1 MAMKRYARAHRH
13 LRRPGHVIA
22 HRHVRRPGH
31 VIAHRHVRRPGDVV
45 APLKDEFK
53 AKQQKENP
61 TEACT
66 SRSSGERICNL
77 ILSVTQR
84 SAAANVLT
92 STGDMELS
100 SEI

>member
-1 MAMKRYARAHRH
+1 MNLKEMKETIRT
-13 LRRPGHVIA
+13 V
-22 HRHVRRPGH
+22 
-31 VIAHRHVRRPGDVV
+31 
-45 APLKDEFK
+45 E

-77 ILSVTQR
+77 ILSVTLR
-84 SAAANVLT
+84 SVAASVLT
-92 STGDMELS
+92 STGDMEFL